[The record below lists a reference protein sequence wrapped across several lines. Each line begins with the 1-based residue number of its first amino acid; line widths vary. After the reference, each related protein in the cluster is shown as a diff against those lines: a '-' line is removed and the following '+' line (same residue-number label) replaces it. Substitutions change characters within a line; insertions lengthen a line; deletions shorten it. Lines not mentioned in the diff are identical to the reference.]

1 MLRQARRD
9 SMKTKGFTLI
19 ELAIVV
25 GIIGI
30 LAAVAVPIF
39 DSFSDSSKIDELK
52 SNMLI
57 AATAQ
62 EKYFLANGKY
72 SPNTDNLTTHGF
84 PANTGDMHFE
94 TGVVIKNGVGM
105 SYWINGLRKIR
116 GNTHCWLYVSSLMG
130 TTEMSNFKE
139 IKAGDTSY
147 TGVSCTWKD

>member
-1 MLRQARRD
+1 
-9 SMKTKGFTLI
+9 MKTKGFTLI

-39 DSFSDSSKIDELK
+39 DSFSDDSKIDELK

-72 SPNTDNLTTHGF
+72 SPNTEDLLSLDF
-84 PANTGDMHFE
+84 PADTENMQFK

-130 TTEMSNFKE
+130 TTETSNFKE
-139 IKAGDTSY
+139 IKAGETSY
-147 TGVSCTWKD
+147 TGVSCVWKN

>member
-1 MLRQARRD
+1 
-9 SMKTKGFTLI
+9 MKTKGFTLI

-39 DSFSDSSKIDELK
+39 DSFSDDSKIDELK

-72 SPNTDNLTTHGF
+72 SPNTEDLLSLDF
-84 PANTGDMHFE
+84 PADTENMQFK

-116 GNTHCWLYVSSLMG
+116 GETHCWLYVSSLMG
-130 TTEMSNFKE
+130 TTEMSSFKE
-139 IKAGDTSY
+139 IKAGETSY
-147 TGVSCTWKD
+147 TGVSCTWKN